1 MTIGTEAIAAIGPDG
16 GSPLISHLGQ
26 SEVAQAAQAPDT
38 NFGTILTDSLEAV
51 DSKIASANNLVR
63 QFAVDDSIPVHQVT
77 LALEEARL
85 AVELAMQVRARLVET
100 YREFMNMQL

>member
-1 MTIGTEAIAAIGPDG
+1 MSSAAISAFSAPGIDA
-16 GSPLISHLGQ
+16 SLPLITQLG
-26 SEVAQAAQAPDT
+26 VAAPAQAGQA
-38 NFGTILTDSLEAV
+38 NFQSILASGMDAV
-51 DSKIASANNLVR
+51 DQKIATADDLVR